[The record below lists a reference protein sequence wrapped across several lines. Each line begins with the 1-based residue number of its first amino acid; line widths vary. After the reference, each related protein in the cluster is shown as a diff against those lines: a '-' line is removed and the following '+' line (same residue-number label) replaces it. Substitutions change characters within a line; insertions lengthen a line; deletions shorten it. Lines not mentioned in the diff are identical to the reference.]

1 VIDRSL
7 HVRGGPHLTRFV
19 SCVAQIDD
27 ATVATVGGLPGTSVA
42 PLIVSG
48 GGLDKFAPNLWAN
61 ETFDINQYVAHLN
74 NATAL
79 HSSVFGETWARN
91 LEKAIA
97 DAELLSNALSSV
109 ELTQN
114 YSTYTD
120 DDSYIQKIKAVSSLI
135 LTHRERG
142 ADRDVFF
149 LSLGEWDHHEAL
161 KTSLSLEFTKLNE
174 ALTLLEGELKA
185 QGLWDQVSVV
195 MTSDF
200 ARTLTANSG
209 TGSDHAWAGHYWC
222 VSSAGPSWV

>member
-1 VIDRSL
+1 M
-7 HVRGGPHLTRFV
+7 
-19 SCVAQIDD
+19 
-27 ATVATVGGLPGTSVA
+27 ATVGGVPGTSVS

-48 GGLDKFAPNLWAN
+48 GRLDKLAPNLWAN
-61 ETFDINQYVAHLN
+61 ETFDVNHYVAHLN

-97 DAELLSNALSSV
+97 DAELLSDALSSV

-114 YSTYTD
+114 YSASPD
-120 DDSYIQKIKAVSSLI
+120 DEYYVQKIKSVSSLI
-135 LTHRERG
+135 LTSQERG

-161 KTSLSLEFTKLNE
+161 KPSLSLEFIKLNE
-174 ALTLLEGELKA
+174 ALTLLEEELKA

-209 TGSDHAWAGHYWC
+209 TGSDHAWGGHYWY